1 MRPPLCPTRSWTWWD
16 KEMVCV
22 RGAGA
27 GLPTGTLHPQTL
39 AVKGPGASAP
49 AELRRGSGSPG
60 KDHSLCCPTPWA
72 SGPHTL
78 GLGGRA
84 WPPGDGPCLRA
95 PGSMP
100 GDLFLRLD

>member
-49 AELRRGSGSPG
+49 AELRRGSGLPPTAPQAKTTPCAAPHPG
-60 KDHSLCCPTPWA
+60 PRGEGLA
-72 SGPHTL
+72 S
-78 GLGGRA
+78 R
-84 WPPGDGPCLRA
+84 
-95 PGSMP
+95 
-100 GDLFLRLD
+100 

>member
-1 MRPPLCPTRSWTWWD
+1 MPNTVVDLVGQGDGVRPWGGCWPPYWDSASSDLGSEGTRGLCTSRAEERLRPTAHS
-16 KEMVCV
+16 
-22 RGAGA
+22 
-27 GLPTGTLHPQTL
+27 
-39 AVKGPGASAP
+39 
-49 AELRRGSGSPG
+49 SPG